1 MWDTKTKE
9 DIQPTDPVWQ
19 EIISIRRARGL
30 PDDARLPD
38 VVAESWKRCLA
49 DYNLLPDLVPRAE
62 VLGHSEIRL
71 LMEEREEFLRIAEPE
86 VERLFLRLVDS
97 EYLVSLASQQG
108 AMLLF
113 RCDYQYLG
121 ELAGSG
127 VIPGSVWSEERQ
139 GTNGV
144 GTCLRVGKSVSIV
157 GRQHYGAAT
166 QALTCLTAP
175 VLGRQG
181 AIESVINVTSAR
193 AEVDVRMNRVVQT
206 IVERSARRIENAY
219 FGRIHR
225 RNMQLRLVDNADTMD
240 LAEEGRLALDD
251 TGRIVDGSSHV
262 ARLLGCPV
270 DRLVGDMPESLFDL
284 DTALCDVRPDRPI
297 TINYKG
303 RSLQAVLS
311 VPEVKPGRSAATGAK
326 PVSAVAQGQPLVVW
340 RDSNPQPEELHIDP
354 VSAQAMDRAQRLLSA
369 GLPLIVQGETG
380 SGKTVFAQTI
390 ARRCFGE
397 EGELIFIDCA
407 ALERGQTFDGILQ
420 TCLSRSRAC
429 LVFDR
434 INELGEAGQAAL
446 LALLESDRQAGSNR
460 LGIIVVTTVDLEQV
474 TKDGKLRPDLFHRLK
489 GAAISLPPLRGHP
502 DLRGTIQ
509 ALFRLERAALG
520 KPALELDDEAQLV
533 LRHYYWPGN
542 LRQARLALRH
552 AIALAD
558 GRLVRLDHLPGDIVD
573 EIARKD
579 LTARSQS
586 EASKIEAALRYNG
599 GNVSLT
605 AKYLGVSR
613 ATLYRKIQIQKAREE
628 H

>member
-1 MWDTKTKE
+1 MWGTEE
-9 DIQPTDPVWQ
+9 DIRSADPVWQ
-19 EIISIRRARGL
+19 EIDSIRRARGL
-30 PDDARLPD
+30 PDEARLPD

-49 DYNLLPDLVPRAE
+49 DYKLLPDRVPRAE
-62 VLGHSEIRL
+62 VLDHSEIRL
-71 LMEEREEFLRIAEPE
+71 LLEEREEFLRIAEPE
-86 VERLFLRLVDS
+86 VERLFSRLVHS

-127 VIPGSVWSEERQ
+127 VIPGSVWSEEQQ

-144 GTCLRVGKSVSIV
+144 GTCLRVGKSVSII

-175 VLGRQG
+175 VFGREG

-193 AEVDVRMNRVVQT
+193 AEVDARMNKVVQS
-206 IVERSARRIENAY
+206 IVERSARRIENSY
-219 FGRIHR
+219 FGRVHR
-225 RNMQLRLVDNADTMD
+225 RKMQLRLVNNGETMD

-270 DRLVGDMPESLFDL
+270 DRLIGATAENLFDL
-284 DTALCDVRPDRPI
+284 DTALCDLRPDRPVSLS
-297 TINYKG
+297 YQG
-303 RSLQAVLS
+303 RTLQAVLTA
-311 VPEVKPGRSAATGAK
+311 PETRVSMAAPMTVVTMPAPERPGLRAR
-326 PVSAVAQGQPLVVW
+326 
-340 RDSNPQPEELHIDP
+340 RDGLQTPEDLHVDP

-369 GLPLIVQGETG
+369 GLPLIVLGETG
-380 SGKTVFAQTI
+380 TGKSVFAQTI

-397 EGELIFIDCA
+397 DGELIFIDCA
-407 ALERGQTFDGILQ
+407 SLDRGLEASGILQ
-420 TCLSRSRAC
+420 GCLTRPHAC
-429 LVFDR
+429 LIFDR
-434 INELGEAGQAAL
+434 VNELGEAGQAAL
-446 LALLESDRQAGSNR
+446 LSLLESDRQSGRDR
-460 LGIIVVTTVDLEQV
+460 LGIIVITCVDLEQLM
-474 TKDGKLRPDLFHRLK
+474 KDGKLRSDLFHRLK
-489 GAAISLPPLRGHP
+489 GGAITLPPLRGSP
-502 DLRGTIQ
+502 DMAGTLH
-509 ALFRLERAALG
+509 ALFQIERRALG
-520 KPALELDDEAQLV
+520 RPALELDDEVRLV
-533 LRHYYWPGN
+533 LGNYYWPGN

-558 GRLVRLDHLPGDIVD
+558 GNLVRLNHLPGDIVD

-586 EASKIEAALRYNG
+586 EACKIEAALRYNG

-605 AKYLGVSR
+605 ARYLGVSR

-628 H
+628 P